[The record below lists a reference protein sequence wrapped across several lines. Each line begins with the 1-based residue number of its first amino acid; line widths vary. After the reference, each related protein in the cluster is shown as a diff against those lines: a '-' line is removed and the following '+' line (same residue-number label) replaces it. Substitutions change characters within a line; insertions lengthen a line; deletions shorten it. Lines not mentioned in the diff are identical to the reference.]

1 VRTGRLPTRRWKA
14 IVLALAAAGAG
25 AGVAVAAVPGSGGVI
40 TACVNVTTTTGG
52 ATVPFT
58 SQGSN
63 LTIID
68 PSVGQHCISDPD
80 APQTTLTWNVT
91 GPQGP
96 AGPIGSTGAPG
107 ATGET
112 GSQGAT
118 GASGPRGVKGVTS
131 PAVTIAPPVITSQTH
146 EVYEVT
152 LGIGSS
158 ALSFGVD
165 SFSFGVKN
173 STGAAAGSGR
183 SNIQDLHFTKRLDA
197 ASPALA
203 KLCVTGKR
211 IPSATV
217 KVVRNGNASL
227 IYSLTGVV
235 VDSDT
240 ADGSIGGG
248 SVPSESVELGFS
260 ALKLDTSSG

>member
-1 VRTGRLPTRRWKA
+1 VRIGKLLTRRWKA
-14 IVLALAAAGAG
+14 IMLALAAAGAG

-52 ATVPFT
+52 VTVPLT
-58 SQGSN
+58 GQGSN

-80 APQTTLTWNVT
+80 APQTTLTWNAT

-96 AGPIGSTGAPG
+96 AGPTGPTGATGAPG
-107 ATGET
+107 AT

-118 GASGPRGVKGVTS
+118 GAAGPRGVKGVTS
-131 PAVTIAPPVITSQTH
+131 PAVTSAPPVISNQTR
-146 EVYEVT
+146 EVYELT

-158 ALSFGVD
+158 ALSFGVE
-165 SFSFGVKN
+165 SFSFGVRN
-173 STGAAAGSGR
+173 STGAGAGSGR

-217 KVVRNGNASL
+217 KVVRNGKESL
-227 IYSLTGVV
+227 IYALTGVV
-235 VDSDT
+235 VSSDT
-240 ADGSIGGG
+240 ASGSNGGG
-248 SVPSESVELGFS
+248 SVPSESVSLNFS
-260 ALKLDTSSG
+260 ALKIDTSSG